1 MCEIARIVQT
11 SFSIRRVVHNQA
23 NDGSPAPTHG
33 RCCAGSELLAQA
45 SKQPPGSLAPALGGP
60 DDAVMAR
67 NHGWKWSV
75 PNGGYSVASSVRG
88 SA

>member
-11 SFSIRRVVHNQA
+11 WFAIRRFVRN
-23 NDGSPAPTHG
+23 
-33 RCCAGSELLAQA
+33 
-45 SKQPPGSLAPALGGP
+45 LGGP

-67 NHGWKWSV
+67 NHGWNWDV
-75 PNGGYSVASSVRG
+75 PNGGYSVASSVQG